1 MALDFLLDSILW
13 KTNISWCHAPVSLA
27 NISWYFK
34 NILWRKNNC
43 IFENDHKIMYRSVL
57 FGIFSSNLRL
67 IDCTYDIFTLYSYC
81 NISSIHFVQWYF
93 QSISPDD
100 HSQSKIAPTLSLNIS
115 WLEWVITNLPAMI
128 KTWMYWLLVYVIPS
142 IQHALKHR
150 YDKFYI

>member
-1 MALDFLLDSILW
+1 MKIFHDISKIYSDEKIIVFLKMITKSCI
-13 KTNISWCHAPVSLA
+13 APFYLG
-27 NISWYFK
+27 F
-34 NILWRKNNC
+34 
-43 IFENDHKIMYRSVL
+43 
-57 FGIFSSNLRL
+57 FSSNLRL
-67 IDCTYDIFTLYSYC
+67 IDCTYNIFTLYSYC
-81 NISSIHFVQWYF
+81 TISSIHFVQWYF

-128 KTWMYWLLVYVIPS
+128 KTWMYRLLVYVIPS